1 MKHCSPL
8 LYENYNAQSGRFSKT
23 QVQDVPNNRQQSALR
38 YLEEHMNDHIKTKDG
53 DIKPYPIGEV
63 LEEADRQKL
72 GEKRLFS
79 TFNNTAE
86 ELSKNIGI

>member
-8 LYENYNAQSGRFSKT
+8 LYENYNAQSGCFSKT

-63 LEEADRQKL
+63 SEEVDRQKL
-72 GEKRLFS
+72 GEKKTVFD
-79 TFNNTAE
+79 F
-86 ELSKNIGI
+86 